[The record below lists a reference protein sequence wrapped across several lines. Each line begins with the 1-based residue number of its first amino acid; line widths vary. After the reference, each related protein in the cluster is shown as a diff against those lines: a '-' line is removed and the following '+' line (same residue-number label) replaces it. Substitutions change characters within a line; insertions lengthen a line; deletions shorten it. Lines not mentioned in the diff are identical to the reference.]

1 MKKALLIIVCF
12 AQIFL
17 LSSCMYFG
25 DSRQE
30 IIDRR
35 RAEQDHEAELIRT
48 GYDDGYADGLDNG
61 YDIGYEEGYAAGHQE
76 AQHHSET
83 FDRLLREAYQSTGGS
98 GAGFKKDES
107 GNIFVLETAPDG
119 REIWVPF
126 EP

>member
-1 MKKALLIIVCF
+1 MKKLILITLCF
-12 AQIFL
+12 AQILL
-17 LSSCMYFG
+17 LSACVDYG

-30 IIDRR
+30 ILEAQRIER
-35 RAEQDHEAELIRT
+35 DHEAELIQT
-48 GYDDGYADGLDNG
+48 GYDDGYEDGLDNG

-83 FDRLLREAYQSTGGS
+83 FDRLLREAYQSTGGF